1 MGEDVM
7 LRWVYFF
14 FFKKLAVSEKQLFA
28 SNILQVFCMWCF
40 RERGLFSFWCWWRFL
55 YGGEFCCTVPCFLA
69 ECWHS
74 HHNTV
79 LAHWESSWASYG
91 LLLQGLVCL
100 APSNWNYCL
109 ITCCRAPVGAL
120 CLLIL
125 GALQDFSGTCKPQG
139 RWGWDARWA
148 CMSSTQLSPEACRQ
162 SGLMKENAINFPL
175 RICCSSL
182 LCLTVA

>member
-1 MGEDVM
+1 MRNNF
-7 LRWVYFF
+7 LLAIFF
-14 FFKKLAVSEKQLFA
+14 RYSACDVSEREACFPFGVGGG
-28 SNILQVFCMWCF
+28 SCMEGNSAAPC
-40 RERGLFSFWCWWRFL
+40 LAFWL
-55 YGGEFCCTVPCFLA
+55 SAG
-69 ECWHS
+69 S